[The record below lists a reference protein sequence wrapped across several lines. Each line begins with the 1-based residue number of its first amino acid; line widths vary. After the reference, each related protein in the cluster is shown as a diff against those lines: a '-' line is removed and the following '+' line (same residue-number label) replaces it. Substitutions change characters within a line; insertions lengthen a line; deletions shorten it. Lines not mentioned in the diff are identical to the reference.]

1 MTVLDAPEA
10 HEPVVPG
17 EGTAALT
24 RPSGRGTTTAG
35 QKLGASSGIGLGV
48 AVIWLSL
55 LVLLPLAAI
64 ATKAFSGG
72 WTQFWD
78 AVSTPANWRVL
89 EFTVAS
95 SVIVT
100 VINAVMG
107 TLIAWV
113 LVRDKF
119 RGKRLLD
126 FVIDIPF
133 ALPTIVAGLVLLAV
147 YGPSSPVGVNL
158 LGTRRA
164 IVIALLFVTLPFVVR
179 AVQPVLEALDMESEL
194 AARCLGAGPWT
205 TFRRIILPLLL
216 PAIGSGAALAF
227 ARAMGEYGS
236 MLLISGGRA
245 NTTVASVLIFQ
256 KYENF
261 DYVGAAS
268 VATVLLFVSLVVI
281 ILLDVLQR
289 RAARRG

>member
-1 MTVLDAPEA
+1 MAVLDAPD
-10 HEPVVPG
+10 PVAPS
-17 EGTAALT
+17 EGTALT
-24 RPSGRGTTTAG
+24 RPAGRGASTAG
-35 QKLGASSGIGLGV
+35 LRIGTASGIGLGT

-55 LVLLPLAAI
+55 LVLLPMAAI
-64 ATKAFSGG
+64 IAKAFGSGWSTFWADVTTPATKS
-72 WTQFWD
+72 
-78 AVSTPANWRVL
+78 VL
-89 EFTVAS
+89 EFTVVS
-95 SVIVT
+95 SLIVT

-113 LVRDKF
+113 LVRDNF
-119 RGKRLLD
+119 PGKRVLD

-147 YGPSSPVGVNL
+147 YGTDTPVGVDL

-179 AVQPVLEALDMESEL
+179 SVQPVLGALDLESEL

-205 TFRRIILPLLL
+205 TFRRIVLPLLM

-261 DYVGAAS
+261 DYTGAAAI
-268 VATVLLFVSLVVI
+268 ATVLLVVSLVVI
-281 ILLDVLQR
+281 VLLDVLQR
-289 RAARRG
+289 KAARRG

>member
-1 MTVLDAPEA
+1 MTVLDAPQA
-10 HEPVVPG
+10 HDPGAG

-24 RPSGRGTTTAG
+24 RPAGRGSATAG
-35 QKLGASSGIGLGV
+35 LRLGAASGVGLGT

-55 LVLLPLAAI
+55 LVLLPLAAV
-64 ATKAFSGG
+64 AAKAFSGG
-72 WTQFWD
+72 WSTFW
-78 AVSTPANWRVL
+78 AAISAPATRSVL
-89 EFTVAS
+89 EFTVTS
-95 SVIVT
+95 SIIVT
-100 VINAVMG
+100 VINVVMG

-113 LVRDKF
+113 LVRDNF
-119 RGKRLLD
+119 PGKRVLD

-147 YGPSSPVGVNL
+147 YGNDSPVGIDL

-164 IVIALLFVTLPFVVR
+164 IVLALLFVTLPFVVR
-179 AVQPVLEALDMESEL
+179 SVQPVLQALDTESEL

-205 TFRRIILPLLL
+205 TFRRIVLPLLL

-236 MLLISGGRA
+236 MLLIAGGRT
-245 NTTVASVLIFQ
+245 NTTVASMLIFQ

-261 DYVGAAS
+261 DFVGAAS
-268 VATVLLFVSLVVI
+268 IATVLLVVSLVVI
-281 ILLDVLQR
+281 VLLDVLQR
-289 RAARRG
+289 RAARHG

>member
-10 HEPVVPG
+10 PQPAG
-17 EGTAALT
+17 EGTALT
-24 RPSGRGTTTAG
+24 RPAGRGTSTVGLRLGTA
-35 QKLGASSGIGLGV
+35 SGLGLGT

-55 LVLLPLAAI
+55 LVLLPLAAV
-64 ATKAFSGG
+64 AVKAFSGG
-72 WTQFWD
+72 WSKFWSE
-78 AVSTPANWRVL
+78 VSAPATRSVL
-89 EFTVAS
+89 EFTVTS

-113 LVRDKF
+113 LVRDNF
-119 RGKRLLD
+119 PGKRVVD

-147 YGPSSPVGVNL
+147 YGKNSPVGVDL

-179 AVQPVLEALDMESEL
+179 SVQPVLQALDTESEL

-205 TFRRIILPLLL
+205 TFRRIILPLLV

-236 MLLISGGRA
+236 MLLISGGRSS
-245 NTTVASVLIFQ
+245 TTVASVLIFQ

-261 DYVGAAS
+261 DFAGAAAI
-268 VATVLLFVSLVVI
+268 ATVLLLVSLIVI
-281 ILLDVLQR
+281 VLLDVLQR

>member
-10 HEPVVPG
+10 HGSVPPG

-24 RPSGRGTTTAG
+24 RPAGRGTATAG
-35 QKLGASSGIGLGV
+35 QRLGPASGIGLGV
-48 AVIWLSL
+48 SVIWLSL

-64 ATKAFSGG
+64 AAKAFSGG
-72 WTQFWD
+72 WSQFWD

-89 EFTVAS
+89 EFTVGCSA
-95 SVIVT
+95 IVT

-147 YGPSSPVGVNL
+147 YGPSSPVGIDL

-179 AVQPVLEALDMESEL
+179 AVQPVLEALDTESEL

-236 MLLISGGRA
+236 MLLISGGRT

-261 DYVGAAS
+261 DYVGAAA
-268 VATVLLFVSLVVI
+268 VATVLLSVSLVVI

>member
-1 MTVLDAPEA
+1 LR
-10 HEPVVPG
+10 
-17 EGTAALT
+17 L
-24 RPSGRGTTTAG
+24 STT
-35 QKLGASSGIGLGV
+35 SGIGLGT

-55 LVLLPLAAI
+55 LVLIPMAAVMAKAFGSGWSTFWADVTTP
-64 ATKAFSGG
+64 ATKS
-72 WTQFWD
+72 
-78 AVSTPANWRVL
+78 VL
-89 EFTVAS
+89 EFTVVS
-95 SVIVT
+95 SAIVT

-113 LVRDKF
+113 LVRDNF
-119 RGKRLLD
+119 PGKRVVD

-147 YGPSSPVGVNL
+147 YGTDSPVGVDL

-179 AVQPVLEALDMESEL
+179 SVQPVLQALDLESEL

-205 TFRRIILPLLL
+205 TFRRIVLPLLM

-245 NTTVASVLIFQ
+245 QTTVASVLIFQ

-261 DYVGAAS
+261 DYTGAAAI
-268 VATVLLFVSLVVI
+268 ATVLLLVSLVVI
-281 ILLDVLQR
+281 VLLDVLQR
-289 RAARRG
+289 KAARRG

>member
-1 MTVLDAPEA
+1 V
-10 HEPVVPG
+10 
-17 EGTAALT
+17 
-24 RPSGRGTTTAG
+24 TT
-35 QKLGASSGIGLGV
+35 
-48 AVIWLSL
+48 
-55 LVLLPLAAI
+55 P
-64 ATKAFSGG
+64 ATKS
-72 WTQFWD
+72 
-78 AVSTPANWRVL
+78 VL
-89 EFTVAS
+89 EFTVTC

-113 LVRDKF
+113 LVRDDF
-119 RGKRLLD
+119 PGKRILD

-147 YGPSSPVGVNL
+147 YGTDSPVGITL

-164 IVIALLFVTLPFVVR
+164 IVVALLFVT
-179 AVQPVLEALDMESEL
+179 VLQALDTESEL

-205 TFRRIILPLLL
+205 TFRRIILPLLM

-236 MLLISGGRA
+236 MLLISGGRSQ
-245 NTTVASVLIFQ
+245 TTVASVLIFQ

-261 DYVGAAS
+261 DYTGAAAI
-268 VATVLLFVSLVVI
+268 ATVLLLVSLVVI
-281 ILLDVLQR
+281 VLLDVLQR

>member
-1 MTVLDAPEA
+1 MAVLDAPE
-10 HEPVVPG
+10 PVAPS
-17 EGTAALT
+17 EGTALT
-24 RPSGRGTTTAG
+24 RPAGRGTSTAG
-35 QKLGASSGIGLGV
+35 LRIGAASGIGLGT

-55 LVLLPLAAI
+55 LVLLPMAAVI
-64 ATKAFSGG
+64 AKAFGSGWSTFWADVTTPATKS
-72 WTQFWD
+72 
-78 AVSTPANWRVL
+78 VL
-89 EFTVAS
+89 EFTVVS
-95 SVIVT
+95 SIIVT

-113 LVRDKF
+113 LVRDNF
-119 RGKRLLD
+119 PGKRVLD

-147 YGPSSPVGVNL
+147 YGTDSPVGVDL

-179 AVQPVLEALDMESEL
+179 SVQPVLQALDLESEL

-205 TFRRIILPLLL
+205 TFRRIVLPLLM

-245 NTTVASVLIFQ
+245 QTTVASVLIFQ

-261 DYVGAAS
+261 DYVGAAAI
-268 VATVLLFVSLVVI
+268 ATVLLLVSLIVI
-281 ILLDVLQR
+281 VLLDVLQR
-289 RAARRG
+289 KAARRG

>member
-1 MTVLDAPEA
+1 MTVLDAPQA
-10 HEPVVPG
+10 HDPAGG

-24 RPSGRGTTTAG
+24 RPAGRGTATAG
-35 QKLGASSGIGLGV
+35 LRLSGASGVGLGT

-55 LVLLPLAAI
+55 LVLLPMAAI
-64 ATKAFSGG
+64 VTKAFSGG
-72 WTQFWD
+72 WSTFWN
-78 AVSTPANWRVL
+78 AVSTPATKSVL
-89 EFTVAS
+89 EFTVTSAL
-95 SVIVT
+95 IVT
-100 VINAVMG
+100 LINIVMG

-113 LVRDKF
+113 LVRDNF
-119 RGKRLLD
+119 PGKRILD

-133 ALPTIVAGLVLLAV
+133 ALPTIVASLVLLAV
-147 YGPSSPVGVNL
+147 YGNDSPVGVDL

-164 IVIALLFVTLPFVVR
+164 IVLALMFVTLPFVVR
-179 AVQPVLEALDMESEL
+179 SVQPVLQALDTESEL

-205 TFRRIILPLLL
+205 TFRRIVLPLLL

-236 MLLISGGRA
+236 MLLISGGRT

-261 DYVGAAS
+261 DFASAAS
-268 VATVLLFVSLVVI
+268 IATVLLVVSLVVI
-281 ILLDVLQR
+281 LLLDVLQR

>member
-1 MTVLDAPEA
+1 MAVLDAPD
-10 HEPVVPG
+10 PVAPS
-17 EGTAALT
+17 EGTALT
-24 RPSGRGTTTAG
+24 RPAGRGTSTAG
-35 QKLGASSGIGLGV
+35 LRIGAASGIGLGT

-55 LVLLPLAAI
+55 LVLLPMAAVI
-64 ATKAFSGG
+64 AKAFGSGWSTFWADVTTPATKS
-72 WTQFWD
+72 
-78 AVSTPANWRVL
+78 VL
-89 EFTVAS
+89 EFTVVS
-95 SVIVT
+95 SIIVT

-113 LVRDKF
+113 LVRDNF
-119 RGKRLLD
+119 PGKRVLD

-147 YGPSSPVGVNL
+147 YGTDSPVGVDL

-179 AVQPVLEALDMESEL
+179 SVQPVLQALDLESEL

-205 TFRRIILPLLL
+205 TFRRIVLPLLM

-245 NTTVASVLIFQ
+245 QTTVASVLIFQ

-261 DYVGAAS
+261 DYVGAAAI
-268 VATVLLFVSLVVI
+268 ATVLLLVSLVVI
-281 ILLDVLQR
+281 VLLDVLQR
-289 RAARRG
+289 KAARRG

>member
-1 MTVLDAPEA
+1 MTVIDAPE
-10 HEPVVPG
+10 PVATG
-17 EGTAALT
+17 EGGAALT
-24 RPSGRGTTTAG
+24 RPAGRGTSTVG
-35 QKLGASSGIGLGV
+35 LRLGSASGIGLGT

-55 LVLLPLAAI
+55 LVLLPMAAVI
-64 ATKAFSGG
+64 AKAFGSG
-72 WTQFWD
+72 WSTFWAD
-78 AVSTPANWRVL
+78 VSTPATKSVL
-89 EFTVAS
+89 EFTVTC

-100 VINAVMG
+100 LINAVMG

-113 LVRDKF
+113 LVRDNF
-119 RGKRLLD
+119 PGKRVLD

-147 YGPSSPVGVNL
+147 YGTDSPVGVDL

-179 AVQPVLEALDMESEL
+179 SVQPVLQALDLESEL

-205 TFRRIILPLLL
+205 TFRRIVLPLLM

-245 NTTVASVLIFQ
+245 QTTVASVLIFQ

-261 DYVGAAS
+261 DYVGAAAI
-268 VATVLLFVSLVVI
+268 ATVLLLVSLVVI
-281 ILLDVLQR
+281 VLLDVLQR
-289 RAARRG
+289 KAARRG

>member
-1 MTVLDAPEA
+1 MAVLDAPE
-10 HEPVVPG
+10 PVALG
-17 EGTAALT
+17 EGTALT
-24 RPSGRGTTTAG
+24 RPAGRGTSTAG
-35 QKLGASSGIGLGV
+35 LRLGTASGIGLGT

-55 LVLLPLAAI
+55 LVLIPMAAVMAKAFGSGWSTFWADVTTP
-64 ATKAFSGG
+64 ATKS
-72 WTQFWD
+72 
-78 AVSTPANWRVL
+78 VL
-89 EFTVAS
+89 EFTVVS

-113 LVRDKF
+113 LVRDNF
-119 RGKRLLD
+119 PGKRLLD

-147 YGPSSPVGVNL
+147 YGTDSPVGVDL

-179 AVQPVLEALDMESEL
+179 SVQPVLQALDLESEL

-205 TFRRIILPLLL
+205 TFRRIVLPLLM

-245 NTTVASVLIFQ
+245 QTTVASVLIFQ

-261 DYVGAAS
+261 DYTGAAAI
-268 VATVLLFVSLVVI
+268 ATVLLLVSLVVI
-281 ILLDVLQR
+281 VLLDVLQR
-289 RAARRG
+289 KAARRG

>member
-1 MTVLDAPEA
+1 MTVLDAPESVA
-10 HEPVVPG
+10 RG

-24 RPSGRGTTTAG
+24 RPAGRGTSTAG
-35 QKLGASSGIGLGV
+35 LRLGPVSGLGLGT

-55 LVLLPLAAI
+55 LVLIPMAAVI
-64 ATKAFSGG
+64 TKAFGSGWSTF
-72 WTQFWD
+72 WTEVT
-78 AVSTPANWRVL
+78 APATKSVL
-89 EFTVAS
+89 EFTVVS
-95 SVIVT
+95 SAVVT

-113 LVRDKF
+113 LVRDDF
-119 RGKRLLD
+119 PGKRVLD

-147 YGPSSPVGVNL
+147 YGTDSPVGVDL

-164 IVIALLFVTLPFVVR
+164 IVVALLFVTMPFVVR
-179 AVQPVLEALDMESEL
+179 SVQPVLQGLDTESEL

-205 TFRRIILPLLL
+205 TFRRIVLPLLM

-236 MLLISGGRA
+236 MLLISGGRSR
-245 NTTVASVLIFQ
+245 TTVASVLVFQ

-261 DYVGAAS
+261 DYVGAAAI
-268 VATVLLFVSLVVI
+268 ATVLLLVSLVVI

-289 RAARRG
+289 KAARRG